1 MAIGGLL
8 LTSNGKPLNTS
19 MSIQRDGLRTGRR
32 DGSNEGAKKFINKSL
47 VCDTDTAKYNK
58 DQNVYFGTLRM
69 EKSPKKNTS
78 VELSPNQMRMIGG

>member
-1 MAIGGLL
+1 MAIGGLI

-19 MSIQRDGLRTGRR
+19 MSTGRR
-32 DGSNEGAKKFINKSL
+32 DGSNEGAKKSINKSL

-58 DQNVYFGTLRM
+58 NQNVYFGTLRM

-78 VELSPNQMRMIGG
+78 VEISPN